1 MLQIGNEN
9 GLSLIRINAVNGSQ
23 IEKSQIIISEDHVKK
38 IWDSTLNSVNKKFK
52 STIIYFDAN
61 LITFLY
67 FKNIFY

>member
-38 IWDSTLNSVNKKFK
+38 IWDSTLNSVDRKLKPA
-52 STIIYFDAN
+52 IIY
-61 LITFLY
+61 LFLC
-67 FKNIFY
+67 